1 MRPGRL
7 LARCQADDCLPEGSR
22 PVDRKS
28 VLCNHCCERVVRDV
42 RETGAGYLQLGD
54 ALTSIKSP
62 TEKVSGSGELPLPI
76 RMIVVEVRSQILHDL
91 RWWCTWV
98 AEQRGLTGKANP
110 HSAMGMAS
118 WLVTHIDWLARQD
131 EVLALREV
139 MAGHRRTARALRDAP
154 ADKTKFPVGP
164 CPELVD
170 VSGEDGDGQAWC
182 SGVVFAHIP
191 AELDR
196 PASLRCKACGR
207 VWERGWARVGE
218 RILRRMRTAG
228 AGRQET

>member
-1 MRPGRL
+1 VRPGRL
-7 LARCQADDCLPEGSR
+7 LARCQAEDCLPEGSR

-42 RETGAGYLQLGD
+42 RETGAGHLQLEH
-54 ALTSIKSP
+54 ALTSTRTP
-62 TEKVSGSGELPLPI
+62 VERVAGRGELPLPI

-110 HSAMGMAS
+110 RHAMGMAS

-139 MAGHRRTARALRDAP
+139 MAGHRRTVRALRDIP
-154 ADKTKFPVGP
+154 ADRTKFPVGP

-170 VSGEDGDGQAWC
+170 VDDGQAWC

-196 PASLRCKACGR
+196 PASLRCKACGKT
-207 VWERGWARVGE
+207 WERGWARVGE
-218 RILRRMRTAG
+218 RILRRMRTPG
-228 AGRQET
+228 AGSEGT